1 MNNEIMVSVM
11 VTTYNLE
18 KYVEETLKSVLMQDV
33 NFKYEILVG
42 DDGSADNTVGV
53 VKKLQEEY
61 PEIISY
67 FVMDRDQNIKYDRI
81 ERASKNRI
89 NLLNHA
95 RGKYLV
101 FLDGDD
107 FYITK
112 DKLQK
117 QVDVLENP
125 NNADCVACCHD
136 MYMYWNEDKKYR
148 INNYNKEF
156 KLEGKKMWKDCMY
169 FHTDA
174 VLFKNLFKDGFPKEI
189 NPCYYDDNTITF
201 YLLKFGKFYY
211 IPETMA
217 CYRQIEGSSW
227 NSFSDYDKSI
237 VNLMNIDIENQ
248 INSDYKKEIEIR
260 YIYHVFFIWRKRKHI
275 PVEVLEKYVPQAK
288 RDNLTYT
295 LEALSYNEKSLGNK
309 IKTDVAMLW
318 KLFCFVWIK
327 LRRII
332 ANRKFM

>member
-1 MNNEIMVSVM
+1 MNKDVMVSVM
-11 VTTYNLE
+11 ITTYNLE
-18 KYVEETLKSVLMQDV
+18 KYIEETLKSVLMQDV
-33 NFKYEILVG
+33 KFSYEILVG
-42 DDGSADNTVGV
+42 DDGSSDNTIEV
-53 VKKLQEEY
+53 VKQWKEKY
-61 PEIISY
+61 PDIISY
-67 FVMDRDQNIKYDRI
+67 FVMDRDPSVKYDRI

-95 RGKYLV
+95 KGKYLV

-125 NNADCVACCHD
+125 DNADCVACCHD
-136 MYMYWNEDKKYR
+136 MYMYWNEDKKHR

-156 KLEGKKMWKDCMY
+156 KLSGKIMWKDCMY

-174 VLFKNLFKDGFPKEI
+174 VLFRNVFMNGFPEEI
-189 NPCYYDDNTITF
+189 NPSYYDDNRITF

-237 VNLMNIDIENQ
+237 VNLMNIDIEHQ
-248 INSDYKKEIEIR
+248 INADYAKESEIR
-260 YIYHVFFIWRKRKHI
+260 YIYHVFFIWRHRKNI
-275 PVEVLEKYVPQAK
+275 PNEVLEKYMPQAK
-288 RDNLTYT
+288 RDHLTYT
-295 LEALSYNEKSLGNK
+295 IDALSYNEKTFAEK
-309 IKTDVAMLW
+309 CKTDILMLW
-318 KLFCFVWIK
+318 KLFCFIWIK
-327 LRRII
+327 LRRVI
-332 ANRKFM
+332 AVREFM